1 MKPSVVFTRS
11 DGAVLAIDDT
21 LLGLTGLEGI
31 GSAGVEIFS
40 EKRAVGQGDVITGK
54 RVTSR
59 LITVK
64 ASARV
69 HGRNA
74 QIRKAVSA
82 FFNSMHTYEAVF
94 HYDGISRTAE
104 ACELKAMDMPTGNI
118 YKPLTLTLS
127 LLCPGGYLQG
137 GGLNGQNINEV
148 RGGFGFPYVSLVGYG
163 FNTGVF
169 LFAREVPVQNDGAAP
184 SYLRAV
190 LTCRGPVKNPK
201 LMKDGAFIRILTT
214 LEKGDVLEIDTFQRA
229 IRLNG
234 KNAITLLDRASSFSG
249 MTLEVGKSVIGF
261 EADENDTLL
270 DVSVYW
276 HKQYETL

>member
-21 LLGLTGLEGI
+21 LLGLTGLDGI
-31 GSAGVEIFS
+31 GSSCVEIFS
-40 EKRAVGQGDVITGK
+40 EKRAVGPGDVITGK

-59 LITVK
+59 LITIK

-69 HGRNA
+69 HGRNE
-74 QIRKAVSA
+74 QLRTVLSA
-82 FFNSMHTYEAVF
+82 FFNSMHTYDAVF
-94 HYDGISRTAE
+94 CYDGISRTAE
-104 ACELKAMDMPTGNI
+104 ACELKVLDIPTGNI
-118 YKPLTLTLS
+118 YAPLKWSLS

-137 GGLNGQNINEV
+137 EGLNGQNINEV

-201 LMKDGAFIRILTT
+201 LIKDEAFIRILTT
-214 LEKGDVLEIDTFQRA
+214 LEKGDVLEIDTFQRS

-234 KNAITLLDRASSFSG
+234 KNAITLLDRESSFSG
-249 MTLEVGKSVIGF
+249 MTLEVGRSVIGF